1 MIYKLFPRTDS
12 CKLRR
17 CLTTTARRYK
27 GQATLC
33 VQSAQYRTRSSEIAF
48 LRTVQVWL
56 GTCDSYQLNI
66 VSDYA
71 ITQYGTNA
79 SDIAHLVRIVCSG
92 LNTLATRPTVGRG
105 PPSSTGHGELFSP
118 CLSRPVLDVDLVGL
132 PPPAAPLL
140 PPLLPPSA
148 APSAAP
154 RPLYCPRPLN
164 VRAGWRHS

>member
-1 MIYKLFPRTDS
+1 MATCVTCIIPPPSSWSRTVARIFKPGINYMHAHMMSSICECGCGNPVGPYHPLTVSWRDS
-12 CKLRR
+12 
-17 CLTTTARRYK
+17 K

-56 GTCDSYQLNI
+56 GTCNSYQLNI

-92 LNTLATRPTVGRG
+92 LNNAQWGNIVNVNTPFCTPNRHFFILI
-105 PPSSTGHGELFSP
+105 
-118 CLSRPVLDVDLVGL
+118 
-132 PPPAAPLL
+132 
-140 PPLLPPSA
+140 SA
-148 APSAAP
+148 
-154 RPLYCPRPLN
+154 YN
-164 VRAGWRHS
+164 N